1 MSNTGDSSNV
11 QAASS
16 QNSSSESEALDSKPT
31 TRDAVLVLCIAFL
44 NFVEK
49 IIFYG
54 ILTNLVL
61 FCTNDLGYSSAN
73 AAVFSLVF
81 IGTNYVFTIFGGWL
95 SDSWLG
101 NYNSI
106 YLGSLICLLGTAVL
120 PLVAY
125 EWSNDYGP
133 SFGFNLETKRVFFVI
148 TLFIVNIGTAPLK
161 ACCAP
166 FTAIQVEEC
175 GTRAIRSTY
184 HWVYLISEI
193 APLFTYSVLSYVE
206 QNVSFFLGFIV
217 VLCFNV
223 VGIVVFAVGRDFY
236 KIRPPKGNQALLQ
249 VLRMLKTAI
258 TMHSERDGTCCSM
271 YCCCCCCAQ
280 GSCCGRSAD
289 TNPLLAEVNGNPAQL
304 HRLDAGEGTSSRL
317 SDDDMVIVERNV
329 VDQRGCLERLKSEN
343 GGPYT
348 NEAVEELKWFLN
360 TLLVLSVVILYNTIR
375 FQYSTTYL
383 LQGERMDLEG
393 IPVAFLAL
401 FVPLSVIITVPI
413 VDRVV
418 YPLLERRGI
427 RVTLVKR
434 MAFGLVSGLLSVLY
448 AAMVEIIRKHVIK
461 NGGSLD
467 QTISGVI
474 FHASS
479 LSILVQIPQYIFIG
493 IADTFVLITGLEFAF
508 SQSPKSLQAFI
519 TGIYLF
525 YNGIGSYVGSL
536 LVIIVNAAS
545 AGHEWIPNDINKGHL
560 EYYFFLLAGVIIL
573 NMVYLYFI
581 TRNYKYVYQY
591 GYDRQSSV

>member
-11 QAASS
+11 QASS
-16 QNSSSESEALDSKPT
+16 RQKISSESEALDSKPT
-31 TRDAVLVLCIAFL
+31 SRDVFLVLCIGFL

-106 YLGSLICLLGTAVL
+106 YLGSLMCLLGTAVL
-120 PLVAY
+120 PLIAY

-193 APLFTYSVLSYVE
+193 APLFTYSVLSYVV
-206 QNVSFFLGFIV
+206 QNISFFLGFIV

-236 KIRPPKGNQALLQ
+236 KTRPPRGNQALLQ
-249 VLRMLKTAI
+249 VLRMLRTAI
-258 TMHSERDGTCCSM
+258 TMHSERDGTCCSI
-271 YCCCCCCAQ
+271 YCCWCCCAQ
-280 GSCCGRSAD
+280 GSCCGRSAE
-289 TNPLLAEVNGNPAQL
+289 TNSILAE
-304 HRLDAGEGTSSRL
+304 
-317 SDDDMVIVERNV
+317 
-329 VDQRGCLERLKSEN
+329 
-343 GGPYT
+343 
-348 NEAVEELKWFLN
+348 
-360 TLLVLSVVILYNTIR
+360 
-375 FQYSTTYL
+375 YSTTYL

-519 TGIYLF
+519 TGIYFF